1 MKRQEGGARG
11 ASPEALTIQGET
23 IMTQM
28 MSSIGSALLAQP
40 AGHARGIAI
49 AQKAVGFAIVV
60 GGFAAIAAHLLQ
72 RAIGG

>member
-1 MKRQEGGARG
+1 
-11 ASPEALTIQGET
+11 
-23 IMTQM
+23 MTQM

-40 AGHARGIAI
+40 AGRARGIAI